1 MTLKRDGKKFEV
13 DLASWH
19 FALELGRRYGWLPAG
34 TEPPDDLEEG
44 GGDAEPGEG
53 AADLLEGDDDEDD
66 EDEEDIFEE
75 DGEEDDEDDE
85 DGAPLCDGWPWDYVD
100 NAGRKVTEEDARLWA
115 DALEQALP
123 DIPDHCATDHKPA
136 AYPMPAAMAPL
147 LRDMAGDDLPD
158 PSQFVN
164 ALEWFSGARK
174 QGLRDLIDFCRQG
187 GFAVW

>member
-1 MTLKRDGKKFEV
+1 MTLERDGKKFEV

-34 TEPPDDLEEG
+34 TDPPDDPDLEES
-44 GGDAEPGEG
+44 

-66 EDEEDIFEE
+66 EDEVDTF
-75 DGEEDDEDDE
+75 EEDDEDEE

-123 DIPDHCATDHKPA
+123 DIPDHCATDHKPD

-147 LRDMAGDDLPD
+147 LRDMSNDSLPD

-174 QGLRDLIDFCRQG
+174 QGLRDLIAFYRQG